1 LKYEYK
7 SSSKAYITRETIHTH
22 ATDYAI
28 LDLHCSPHCP
38 DVFCSANST
47 NSISFYGL
55 RLEVTKKN
63 LGPIQPLCTIETFPQ
78 NSLVLSFQWHP
89 IHANQLGVSLS
100 TGEVMLC
107 QLDTDLL
114 KLNTK
119 TTMLQTCVLRHE
131 LEAWILGF
139 TPSGTGIFSGGD
151 DGVLQ
156 FAELRTAN
164 MNSEQQA
171 DADSSHAL
179 WQNRN
184 LHGAG
189 VTALLP
195 LFENVCITGSY
206 DDHIRIL
213 STPRS
218 GRKTVVAELDLGGG
232 VWRLLPIEPWDSSWE
247 GGADLELHV
256 LASCMHAGA
265 RILRVSRSAGA
276 FKIEV
281 LAMFQEHESMNYGSS
296 FWPVVHGKELVVVS
310 TSFYDKLVCLW
321 KFRLD

>member
-1 LKYEYK
+1 
-7 SSSKAYITRETIHTH
+7 
-22 ATDYAI
+22 
-28 LDLHCSPHCP
+28 
-38 DVFCSANST
+38 
-47 NSISFYGL
+47 
-55 RLEVTKKN
+55 
-63 LGPIQPLCTIETFPQ
+63 
-78 NSLVLSFQWHP
+78 
-89 IHANQLGVSLS
+89 
-100 TGEVMLC
+100 M
-107 QLDTDLL
+107 DLL
-114 KLNTK
+114 KLNTN
-119 TTMLQTCVLRHE
+119 TTMLQKCVLRHE

-179 WQNRN
+179 WKNRN

-195 LFENVCITGSY
+195 LSENVCITGSY

-265 RILRVSRSAGA
+265 RILRVSRSVGA

>member
-1 LKYEYK
+1 MFSE
-7 SSSKAYITRETIHTH
+7 AYINREIIHTH

-28 LDLHCSPHCP
+28 LDLHYSPHNP
-38 DVFCSANST
+38 DIFCSANST
-47 NSISFYGL
+47 NSISFYSL
-55 RLEVTKKN
+55 RIELTN
-63 LGPIQPLCTIETFPQ
+63 RSLCFIRHLCTIETFPE

-100 TGEVMLC
+100 TGKVILC

-114 KLNTK
+114 KLNSE
-119 TTMLQTCVLRHE
+119 TTMLQTRVLRHE

-164 MNSEQQA
+164 LQSEEQTA
-171 DADSSHAL
+171 ADSNYAL
-179 WQNRN
+179 WKNRS

-189 VTALLP
+189 VTAILP
-195 LFENVCITGSY
+195 LSESICITGSY

-213 STPRS
+213 STPRT
-218 GRKTVVAELDLGGG
+218 GRKTVLAELDLGGG
-232 VWRLLPIEPWDSSWE
+232 VWRLVPIETWHSSWE
-247 GGADLELHV
+247 GDADLEFHV

-265 RILRVSRSAGA
+265 RILRISRSAGA
-276 FKIEV
+276 FRIEV
-281 LAMFQEHESMNYGSS
+281 LALFQEHESMNYGSS
-296 FWPVVHGKELVVVS
+296 FQPVVRGKELVVIS
-310 TSFYDKLVCLW
+310 TSFYDRLVCLW